1 MTRKCLAA
9 GANINA
15 TTKIGDIPLSLACG
29 AHDNALLDDY
39 DGRRFETIMDV
50 ESVILLWIDINPRGI
65 AHVDDPSRQD
75 YRLSINTPVFERAA
89 RFHKS

>member
-1 MTRKCLAA
+1 
-9 GANINA
+9 
-15 TTKIGDIPLSLACG
+15 
-29 AHDNALLDDY
+29 
-39 DGRRFETIMDV
+39 MDV